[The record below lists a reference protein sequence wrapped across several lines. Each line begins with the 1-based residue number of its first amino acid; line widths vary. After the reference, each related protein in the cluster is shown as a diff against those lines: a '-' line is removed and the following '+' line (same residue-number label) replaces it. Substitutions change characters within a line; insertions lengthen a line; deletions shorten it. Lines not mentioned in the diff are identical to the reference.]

1 MPTQMISDLLV
12 DLSTEQQQL
21 LAGGQNEEEEE
32 MESDESEDDES
43 EDESPSFPRKRFS
56 PFPSRRK
63 RFVIRGIFSVRRLP
77 F

>member
-21 LAGGQNEEEEE
+21 LAGGQNEEEEI
-32 MESDESEDDES
+32 ESDESEDDES

-56 PFPSRRK
+56 SFPSRRK
-63 RFVIRGIFSVRRLP
+63 RYVIRGIFSVRRLP